1 VTEINSLERIMHGN
15 VSLGTWAWVP
25 LPAPIPD
32 ILTEDAL
39 AFVRGLTQRFGKEL
53 QALLARRETAQAAF
67 DRGQRPRFLPETASI
82 RQGEWSVAPLPAAL
96 LDRRVEITGPPERKM
111 LINALNSGARVYMAD
126 FEDSLCPTLDNL
138 VTGQQNLCLAIRG
151 ELRHQDPESGKVY
164 ELNAQV
170 ATLMVR
176 PRGLHLQESH
186 LQVAGQPVPACLF
199 DVGLFLFHN
208 ARELVKRG
216 TGPYLYLPKL
226 EHHLEARWWN
236 QVLEAVEQDLDL
248 PSDCIRTTMLIET
261 LPAAFQMEEILHEHR
276 TRAAGLNLGRW
287 DYIFSFIKTLR
298 ADPGAVLPDRA
309 MVHMEQPFLR
319 AYARLLVRT
328 CHRRGAAAMGGM
340 SAFVPQKGDPEGTAR
355 ALAQVRADKTREVR
369 DGCDGTWVA
378 HPALV
383 AVAQEAFDAGMPG
396 PNQFHRIP
404 EPVAEAELLAVPAGP
419 RTLGGLRQNL
429 RVGIRYLE
437 SWLRGQGCV
446 ALYGLMEDAATAE
459 IARMQLWQWLNH
471 GVIVD
476 GLGGLDRPLFHGHVQ
491 DVLDQIQ
498 AELGNEVF
506 AEGRFLEAADLLE
519 TLILLAE
526 PPAFLTLSAY
536 DLLADAVPMEVH

>member
-1 VTEINSLERIMHGN
+1 
-15 VSLGTWAWVP
+15 
-25 LPAPIPD
+25 
-32 ILTEDAL
+32 
-39 AFVRGLTQRFGKEL
+39 
-53 QALLARRETAQAAF
+53 
-67 DRGQRPRFLPETASI
+67 
-82 RQGEWSVAPLPAAL
+82 
-96 LDRRVEITGPPERKM
+96 
-111 LINALNSGARVYMAD
+111 
-126 FEDSLCPTLDNL
+126 
-138 VTGQQNLCLAIRG
+138 
-151 ELRHQDPESGKVY
+151 
-164 ELNAQV
+164 
-170 ATLMVR
+170 
-176 PRGLHLQESH
+176 
-186 LQVAGQPVPACLF
+186 
-199 DVGLFLFHN
+199 
-208 ARELVKRG
+208 
-216 TGPYLYLPKL
+216 
-226 EHHLEARWWN
+226 
-236 QVLEAVEQDLDL
+236 
-248 PSDCIRTTMLIET
+248 
-261 LPAAFQMEEILHEHR
+261 MEEILHEHR

>member
-1 VTEINSLERIMHGN
+1 MHGN